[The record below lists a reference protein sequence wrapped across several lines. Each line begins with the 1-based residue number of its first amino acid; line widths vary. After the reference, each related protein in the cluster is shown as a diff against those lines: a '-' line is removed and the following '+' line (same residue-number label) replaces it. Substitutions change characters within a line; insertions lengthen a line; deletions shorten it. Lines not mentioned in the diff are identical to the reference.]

1 MLLFWTTDPQS
12 SSPVCH
18 AHITP
23 LAPSKG
29 SPRADSRVLS
39 LQHGPFPDPKTGL
52 PSAFPNCI
60 SDTLAGT
67 LHLTFI
73 LPC

>member
-1 MLLFWTTDPQS
+1 MS
-12 SSPVCH
+12 SFKEERKVR
-18 AHITP
+18 A
-23 LAPSKG
+23 AWQEAMRPSKG

-39 LQHGPFPDPKTGL
+39 LQHGPFPDPQTGL
-52 PSAFPNCI
+52 PLAFPNCI
-60 SDTLAGT
+60 SNTLAGT